1 MFVWNVMTVPVIS
14 VEPTTSIG
22 EAAKLMLAQ
31 RISGLPVVK
40 RDGTLVG
47 LISEGDLLRRVE
59 LGTERAR
66 SWWLD
71 FFFVS
76 PGKAA
81 DEYVHAH
88 GRKVEEVMST
98 DVVTIR
104 RAASLGDAVEAMS
117 RHRIK
122 RLPVVEDGKLL
133 GMITRS
139 DVLRALAQAQPARDP
154 AAVNDQQIRQAVIA
168 ELARQRWSISGLI
181 RVHVEHGAVELSG
194 TIFDERARLAV
205 RVAAE
210 NVAGV
215 KSVSDRLVWVAPMV
229 GIVIVPPE
237 DDPAEQRAEEAP
249 RV

>member
-71 FFFVS
+71 FFVS

-237 DDPAEQRAEEAP
+237 DDPAEQKAEEAP

>member
-71 FFFVS
+71 FFVS

-98 DVVTIR
+98 DVFTIR
-104 RAASLGDAVEAMS
+104 RAASLSDAVEAMS

-215 KSVSDRLVWVAPMV
+215 KSVSDRLIWVAPMV

-237 DDPAEQRAEEAP
+237 DDPAEQRSEEAP

>member
-1 MFVWNVMTVPVIS
+1 MDRVPI
-14 VEPTTSIG
+14 E
-22 EAAKLMLAQ
+22 
-31 RISGLPVVK
+31 

-71 FFFVS
+71 FFVS

-98 DVVTIR
+98 DVFTIR
-104 RAASLGDAVEAMS
+104 RAASLSDAVEAMS

-215 KSVSDRLVWVAPMV
+215 KSVSDRLIWVAPMV

>member
-14 VEPTTSIG
+14 VEPSASIG
-22 EAAKLMLAQ
+22 AAATLMLAQ
-31 RISGLPVVK
+31 RISGLPVVE

-47 LISEGDLLRRVE
+47 MISEGDLLRRGE
-59 LGTERAR
+59 IGTERAR

-71 FFFVS
+71 FFVT

-88 GRKVEEVMST
+88 GRKVAEVMST

-104 RAASLGDAVEAMS
+104 RAASLSDAVEAMS
-117 RHRIK
+117 RHRVK

-133 GMITRS
+133 GIIARS
-139 DVLRALAQAQPARDP
+139 DILRALALAQPAADP
-154 AAVNDQQIRQAVIA
+154 AAVSDGHVRRAIMA
-168 ELARQRWSISGLI
+168 ELAKLRWSISGLV
-181 RVHVEHGAVELSG
+181 RAHVEHGAVELTG

-205 RVAAE
+205 HVAAE

-215 KSVSDRLVWVAPMV
+215 RSVSDRLVWVAPMIGV
-229 GIVIVPPE
+229 VIVPPE
-237 DDPAEQRAEEAP
+237 KSSAER
-249 RV
+249 